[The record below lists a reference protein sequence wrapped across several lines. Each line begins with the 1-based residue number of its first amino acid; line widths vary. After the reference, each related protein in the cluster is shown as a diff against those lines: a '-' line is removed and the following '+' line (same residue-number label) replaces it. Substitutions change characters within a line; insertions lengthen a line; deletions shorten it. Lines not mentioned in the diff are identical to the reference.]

1 VRFLQARP
9 RLCRNAAA
17 RLPDRSLQLPILH
30 QHEAAIMTEPSTR
43 IYCRRYIGAALLAL
57 AIGGAVAA
65 THALALSELRLA
77 YAVLLVQGL
86 ALAAVTGVALL
97 AVPAPGLARRATPKA

>member
-1 VRFLQARP
+1 
-9 RLCRNAAA
+9 
-17 RLPDRSLQLPILH
+17 
-30 QHEAAIMTEPSTR
+30 MTEPRTR
-43 IYCRRYIGAALLAL
+43 LYCRRYVGAALLATAL
-57 AIGGAVAA
+57 GGTIAA
-65 THALALSELRLA
+65 THAMALSELRLT